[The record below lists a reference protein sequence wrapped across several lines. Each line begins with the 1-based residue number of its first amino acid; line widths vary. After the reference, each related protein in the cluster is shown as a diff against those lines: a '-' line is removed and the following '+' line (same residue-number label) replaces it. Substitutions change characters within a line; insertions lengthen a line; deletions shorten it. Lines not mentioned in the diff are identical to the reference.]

1 MVHNAGAWQGLQNI
15 GTHIF
20 FKKGYHTQPSQ
31 LVYATRIS
39 YPDCCQEFERA
50 VLSFVY
56 GFFR

>member
-20 FKKGYHTQPSQ
+20 FKKG